1 MFNDANKRSW
11 SRRFAAALGAVAALA
26 LMVSAVAC
34 DPEDAQPTAA
44 PPTATAV
51 ATSPTPTQAPT
62 ATPEPTAT
70 SAPQPTATSAPTA
83 APTSTPTATP
93 TATPTPE
100 PTATPTPAPVL
111 TSAQEVLDAAV
122 AAMAS
127 VESGAVMV
135 ATASK
140 LEGPFVSESKIE
152 MHGDFQAPDRSLFT
166 AVVTAGGFP
175 AEYEYLAVGAEG
187 YRKNPSSGEW
197 ESSEDPLN
205 ILGDAEHLGKL
216 DLGFESEVVELITL
230 VGVVDLDGTNAYYLK
245 GALPA
250 GAAADLVGDPSILNK
265 SPDEPVET
273 EIWISA
279 EDFLARRVAV
289 RYFQTDPISNTSLS
303 GETVITFSYYGKE
316 VDIQA
321 P

>member
-1 MFNDANKRSW
+1 MFTETNNRNW

-34 DPEDAQPTAA
+34 EDDAGLVQPTAA

-51 ATSPTPTQAPT
+51 APS
-62 ATPEPTAT
+62 PTAT
-70 SAPQPTATSAPTA
+70 SAPHPTATSAPTA
-83 APTSTPTATP
+83 APTSTPTTEPTPAP

-111 TSAQEVLDAAV
+111 TSVQEVLDAAV

-127 VESGAVMV
+127 VESGAVMIE
-135 ATASK
+135 TKSK

-187 YRKNPSSGEW
+187 YQKNPSSGEW
-197 ESSEDPLN
+197 EPSPDPLN

-230 VGVVDLDGTNAYYLK
+230 VGVVDLDGMNAYYLK

-250 GAAADLVGDPSILNK
+250 GAAADLVGDPSIVNK

-273 EIWISA
+273 EIWIGA
-279 EDFLARRVAV
+279 QDFLARRVAV

-303 GETVITFSYYGKE
+303 GQTVMTFSDYGKS